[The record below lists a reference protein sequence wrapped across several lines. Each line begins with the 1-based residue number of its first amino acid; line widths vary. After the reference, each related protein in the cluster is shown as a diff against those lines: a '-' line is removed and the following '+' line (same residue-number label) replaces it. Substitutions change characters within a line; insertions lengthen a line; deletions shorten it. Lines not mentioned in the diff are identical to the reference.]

1 MALVTRYDTP
11 AGLRDVP
18 EGSSFY
24 DAWHEFVNGRVSD
37 SPGSPWIDPVLV
49 DADVVTVRT
58 LSWIGFP
65 RATLTVDR
73 RDDRAQGFA
82 DAEEA
87 GATGAW
93 RPRQFEYFEWYTTRD
108 ATGKVTKVAFSTETP
123 QYFERLAEVDKER
136 VVELYREHVDPA
148 VQWDELVKADGTYD
162 RHNRW
167 TTIDGIMHY
176 VNGIN
181 ELNQAIGL
189 AQDGARATFVNL
201 GDPGLAPARDNFE
214 FLVISGNAAD
224 DYIIREVAALGRSG
238 FDITVHEPVGL
249 YIDGWD
255 DTGWTKPDGSPVGD
269 YWRITRGRPGA
280 VLRLEYEVPYEE
292 GFVVG
297 DILIG
302 GRPVLHGG
310 QLAEHMTS
318 ALPVVVARRSS

>member
-1 MALVTRYDTP
+1 MALVTMYDTP
-11 AGLRDVP
+11 ARLRDVP
-18 EGSSFY
+18 EGSPFY
-24 DAWHEFVNGRVSD
+24 GAWHDFVNTEVSA

-65 RATLTVDR
+65 RATLTVNR

-87 GATGAW
+87 GPSATGDW
-93 RPRQFEYFEWYTTRD
+93 RPQQFEYFEWFTTRD

-123 QYFERLAEVDKER
+123 QYFEELAKVDKDR
-136 VVELYREHVDPA
+136 VVELYHEHVDPA
-148 VQWDELVKADGTYD
+148 VQWNELVNADGTYD

-167 TTIDGIMHY
+167 TTINGIMHY

-189 AQDGARATFVNL
+189 AKGGAGATFT
-201 GDPGLAPARDNFE
+201 ARDNFE
-214 FLVISGNAAD
+214 FGVSGANAAD
-224 DYIIREVAALGRSG
+224 DYIVREVAALGRSG

-297 DILIG
+297 DIRIG

>member
-1 MALVTRYDTP
+1 ML
-11 AGLRDVP
+11 
-18 EGSSFY
+18 
-24 DAWHEFVNGRVSD
+24 
-37 SPGSPWIDPVLV
+37 
-49 DADVVTVRT
+49 
-58 LSWIGFP
+58 
-65 RATLTVDR
+65 
-73 RDDRAQGFA
+73 
-82 DAEEA
+82 
-87 GATGAW
+87 
-93 RPRQFEYFEWYTTRD
+93 
-108 ATGKVTKVAFSTETP
+108 
-123 QYFERLAEVDKER
+123 
-136 VVELYREHVDPA
+136 ELYREHVDPA
-148 VQWDELVKADGTYD
+148 VQWDELVNADGTYD

-167 TTIDGIMHY
+167 TTTDGIMHY

-189 AQDGARATFVNL
+189 AQLGANATVVNL
-201 GDPGLAPARDNFE
+201 VDRPRAGPGQFRVPGS
-214 FLVISGNAAD
+214 VGVNAAD

-280 VLRLEYEVPYEE
+280 VLRLEYEVPDEE

-318 ALPVVVARRSS
+318 SLPVIVARRSS

>member
-1 MALVTRYDTP
+1 
-11 AGLRDVP
+11 
-18 EGSSFY
+18 
-24 DAWHEFVNGRVSD
+24 VNGAVSR
-37 SPGSPWIDPVLV
+37 SAGPTWIDPVLV
-49 DADVVTVRT
+49 DVDVVTGRT

-73 RDDRAQGFA
+73 RDDRVQGFA
-82 DAEEA
+82 EAEDVGEA
-87 GATGAW
+87 GATPEEEDDF

-123 QYFERLAEVDKER
+123 QYFELLAAVDRYR
-136 VVELYREHVDPA
+136 VLALYHEHVDPA
-148 VQWDELVKADGTYD
+148 VTWDELVGPDGTYD

-167 TTIDGIMHY
+167 TTTHGIMHY

-181 ELNQAIGL
+181 ELDQAIGL
-189 AQDGARATFVNL
+189 AQGGTRISSGF
-201 GDPGLAPARDNFE
+201 RDNFE
-214 FLVISGNAAD
+214 LDAAGKNAAD
-224 DYIIREVAALGRSG
+224 DYIAREVAALGRSG
-238 FDITVHEPVGL
+238 FGITVQEPVGL
-249 YIDGWD
+249 YIDGRD
-255 DTGWTKPDGSPVGD
+255 ETGWTKPDGSPVGD

-280 VLRLEYEVPYEE
+280 VLRLEYEVPEEE

-318 ALPVVVARRSS
+318 ALPVILARGTS